1 MGPSRRTTL
10 TDNSRKFVLAIYS
23 QPACFLVSSFC
34 SSDTAWFAIMRQR
47 RAKSRYVPRSAQV
60 ADDACWLLFVTLFP
74 LDMSVE
80 AMAGVTL
87 VIFAEKTLPW
97 PKLTPRITAVA
108 LVLYDALVIAS
119 PQLLPSFQKTDGS
132 APMPAEM
139 QMKMPKAAT
148 HRP

>member
-1 MGPSRRTTL
+1 MKRNGLSYQDGNILDPR
-10 TDNSRKFVLAIYS
+10 DGNVYS
-23 QPACFLVSSFC
+23 AMMTVSP
-34 SSDTAWFAIMRQR
+34 D
-47 RAKSRYVPRSAQV
+47 VPRSAQV

-108 LVLYDALVIAS
+108 LVLYDALVIVS

-148 HRP
+148 HQP